1 MILVCAF
8 LVKALTSGE
17 SLSEY
22 AEKNPEIACQ
32 VGKSDDSGTETS
44 TEIDTANPVTA
55 ESVTAESDET
65 ESNTPETDES
75 TDVLTNSEAEI
86 VSESTAVQSTGNTYI
101 LSDGFTS
108 QPLPADVISR
118 ITGSSYPADDSALIS
133 LDDLSYLTLLY
144 VNFDGQDMEGEMIC
158 NKAIAKDL
166 LEIFKELYDNQYPIE
181 RIELV
186 DVYQADDE
194 SSMENNNTSCF
205 NYRMISG
212 SNKLSKHSAGLAVD
226 LNPLY
231 NPAVSTA
238 KDGSTKVEPAT
249 ASAYVDRSQNF
260 AHKIDTSDL
269 AYQVFTRHGFTW
281 GGNWHSKKDYQHFE
295 SKRQNTRQRVK

>member
-1 MILVCAF
+1 MKKIKEFIQTFFTQHPLGKNLLLLCCMILVCAF

-22 AEKNPEIACQ
+22 AEKNPEIAYQ
-32 VGKSDDSGTETS
+32 VGKSDDSGT
-44 TEIDTANPVTA
+44 A
-55 ESVTAESDET
+55 ESVKAESESAVET
-65 ESNTPETDES
+65 
-75 TDVLTNSEAEI
+75 
-86 VSESTAVQSTGNTYI
+86 VSDDIESTATSTAGTSYI
-101 LSDGFTS
+101 LCDGFTS

-158 NKAIAKDL
+158 NKSIAKDL

-186 DVYQADDE
+186 DFYQADDE

-249 ASAYVDRSQNF
+249 ASAYIDRSQNF

-295 SKRQNTRQRVK
+295 KSID

>member
-22 AEKNPEIACQ
+22 AEKNPEIAYQ
-32 VGKSDDSGTETS
+32 VGKAESESAVETVSDD
-44 TEIDTANPVTA
+44 I
-55 ESVTAESDET
+55 
-65 ESNTPETDES
+65 
-75 TDVLTNSEAEI
+75 
-86 VSESTAVQSTGNTYI
+86 ESTATSTAGTSYI
-101 LSDGFTS
+101 LCDGFSS

-118 ITGSSYPADDSALIS
+118 ITGSSYPADGSALIS

-194 SSMENNNTSCF
+194 SSMEHNNTSCF

-295 SKRQNTRQRVK
+295 KSID

>member
-22 AEKNPEIACQ
+22 AEKNPEIAYQ
-32 VGKSDDSGTETS
+32 VGKSDDSGT
-44 TEIDTANPVTA
+44 A
-55 ESVTAESDET
+55 ESVKAESESAVET
-65 ESNTPETDES
+65 
-75 TDVLTNSEAEI
+75 
-86 VSESTAVQSTGNTYI
+86 VSDDIESTATSTAGTSYI
-101 LSDGFTS
+101 LCDGFTS

-158 NKAIAKDL
+158 NKSIAKDL

-186 DVYQADDE
+186 DFYQADDE

-249 ASAYVDRSQNF
+249 ASAYIDRSQNF

-269 AYQVFTRHGFTW
+269 AYQVFIRHGFTW

-295 SKRQNTRQRVK
+295 KSID

>member
-1 MILVCAF
+1 MKKIKEFIQTFFTQHPLGKNLLLLCCMILVCAF

-22 AEKNPEIACQ
+22 AEKNPEIAYQ
-32 VGKSDDSGTETS
+32 VGKT
-44 TEIDTANPVTA
+44 
-55 ESVTAESDET
+55 DET

-75 TDVLTNSEAEI
+75 TDVLTNAEAEI
-86 VSESTAVQSTGNTYI
+86 VSESTVVQSTDNTYI

-158 NKAIAKDL
+158 NKSIANDL

-295 SKRQNTRQRVK
+295 KSID

>member
-1 MILVCAF
+1 MKKIKEFIQTFFTQHPLGKNLLLLCCMILVCAF

-22 AEKNPEIACQ
+22 AEKNPEIAYQ
-32 VGKSDDSGTETS
+32 VEK
-44 TEIDTANPVTA
+44 
-55 ESVTAESDET
+55 SDET

-158 NKAIAKDL
+158 NKEIAKDL

-249 ASAYVDRSQNF
+249 ASAYIDRSQNF

-295 SKRQNTRQRVK
+295 KSID

>member
-22 AEKNPEIACQ
+22 AEKNPEIAYQ
-32 VGKSDDSGTETS
+32 VGKSDDSGT
-44 TEIDTANPVTA
+44 A
-55 ESVTAESDET
+55 ESVKAESESAVET
-65 ESNTPETDES
+65 
-75 TDVLTNSEAEI
+75 
-86 VSESTAVQSTGNTYI
+86 VSDDIESTATSTAGTSYI
-101 LSDGFTS
+101 LCDGFTS

-158 NKAIAKDL
+158 NKSIAKDL

-186 DVYQADDE
+186 DFYQADDE

-249 ASAYVDRSQNF
+249 ASAYIDRSQNF

-295 SKRQNTRQRVK
+295 KSID

>member
-1 MILVCAF
+1 MILICAF

-22 AEKNPEIACQ
+22 AEKNPEIAYK

-44 TEIDTANPVTA
+44 TEIDTANSVTA
-55 ESVTAESDET
+55 ESVTAESVTAESVKAESESAVET
-65 ESNTPETDES
+65 
-75 TDVLTNSEAEI
+75 
-86 VSESTAVQSTGNTYI
+86 VSDDIESTATSTAGTSYI
-101 LSDGFTS
+101 LCDGFTS

-295 SKRQNTRQRVK
+295 KSID

>member
-1 MILVCAF
+1 MKKIKEFIQTFFTQHPLGKNLLLLCCMILVCAF

-22 AEKNPEIACQ
+22 AEKNPEIAYQ
-32 VGKSDDSGTETS
+32 VGKSDDSGT
-44 TEIDTANPVTA
+44 A
-55 ESVTAESDET
+55 ESVKAESESAVET
-65 ESNTPETDES
+65 
-75 TDVLTNSEAEI
+75 
-86 VSESTAVQSTGNTYI
+86 VSDDIESTATSTAGTSYI
-101 LSDGFTS
+101 LCDGFTS

-186 DVYQADDE
+186 DFYQADDE

-249 ASAYVDRSQNF
+249 ASAYIDRSQNF

-295 SKRQNTRQRVK
+295 KSID

>member
-22 AEKNPEIACQ
+22 AEKNPEIAYQ

-44 TEIDTANPVTA
+44 AEKDTANSVTT
-55 ESVTAESDET
+55 ESVTAETVSD
-65 ESNTPETDES
+65 D
-75 TDVLTNSEAEI
+75 I
-86 VSESTAVQSTGNTYI
+86 ESTATSTAGTSYI
-101 LSDGFTS
+101 LCDGFTS

-295 SKRQNTRQRVK
+295 KSID